1 MTEHGEASTSALRTR
16 VRLPPSPHISPH
28 ESVHAVFY
36 LSGIS
41 MKRNGIVN
49 LLRLWFL
56 ERFGPAKPY
65 KEIIPRNYFHALQMN
80 SFSIEFMDSEKKDS
94 NNGKKGVIAL
104 PRNECYDLLDDET
117 MLEIIKDWIAC
128 GYSENVAC
136 TIQINLCIRGNY
148 VSDTGEVFNQDSHCI
163 IVEQCTPTELADIGM
178 IIKDKM
184 GTEMVLIKH
193 QDSYAIYGISDTS
206 ISW

>member
-1 MTEHGEASTSALRTR
+1 
-16 VRLPPSPHISPH
+16 
-28 ESVHAVFY
+28 
-36 LSGIS
+36 
-41 MKRNGIVN
+41 MKRNGIINV
-49 LLRLWFL
+49 LRLWL
-56 ERFGPAKPY
+56 WEKFGPSKPY

-136 TIQINLCIRGNY
+136 TIQIKPCIRGNY
-148 VSDTGEVFNQDSHCI
+148 VSDTGEVFNQDSLCI
-163 IVEQCTPTELADIGM
+163 IVEQCTLAELGDIGM
-178 IIKDKM
+178 VIKNMM
-184 GTEMVLIKH
+184 GADMVLIKH
-193 QDSYAIYGISDTS
+193 QEPNRTYGA
-206 ISW
+206 

>member
-1 MTEHGEASTSALRTR
+1 
-16 VRLPPSPHISPH
+16 
-28 ESVHAVFY
+28 
-36 LSGIS
+36 

-80 SFSIEFMDSEKKDS
+80 SFVIDFMDSNS
-94 NNGKKGVIAL
+94 IHFNNPMIGVIVL
-104 PRNECYDLLDDET
+104 PYDQRYNVLDDET
-117 MLEIIKDWIAC
+117 ISNIIKDWIAC
-128 GYSENVAC
+128 GFSEDVANS
-136 TIQINLCIRGNY
+136 IQIKACIRGKY

-163 IVEQCTPTELADIGM
+163 IVEQCTLTELADIGM

-184 GTEMVLIKH
+184 GTKMVLIKH
-193 QDSYAIYGISDTS
+193 QDSNAIYGISDTS

>member
-28 ESVHAVFY
+28 EFVHAVFY

-80 SFSIEFMDSEKKDS
+80 SFTIDFMDSYS
-94 NNGKKGVIAL
+94 IHFNNPMIEVIVV
-104 PRNECYDLLDDET
+104 PHDQRYDVLDDET
-117 MLEIIKDWIAC
+117 ICNIIKDWIAC
-128 GYSENVAC
+128 GYSDDVANS
-136 TIQINLCIRGNY
+136 IQIKPCIRGNY
-148 VSDTGEVFNQDSHCI
+148 VSETGEIFNQDSLCI
-163 IVEQCTPTELADIGM
+163 IVEQCTLTELADIGM

-193 QDSYAIYGISDTS
+193 QDSHRMYGV
-206 ISW
+206 